1 MTGRHRKQST
11 TSLSAAK
18 VAAAGAMLGGAGLA
32 LAAPAAN
39 AAPDS
44 QWDQVAACESG
55 GNWAINTG
63 NGYHGGLQFSPST
76 WASYGGTQYAP
87 TANQASRAQQI
98 AIAEK
103 VLAGQG
109 KGAWPSCGTGLGSAT
124 PRTVSPTDTG
134 TTKPVTKPVS
144 KPAAK
149 PAAKPVA
156 KPVAKPAAK
165 PVAKP
170 VAKPAAKPAA
180 QAGQSVNSQYINQV
194 ISQAQSGGQQVD
206 PAGRALLQL
215 AAATGSCAHRS
226 PRGPSGATGI
236 TPEAPLGVSGA

>member
-18 VAAAGAMLGGAGLA
+18 IAAAGAMLGGAGLA

-44 QWDQVAACESG
+44 QWDTVAACESG

-109 KGAWPSCGTGLGSAT
+109 KGAWPSCGTGLGSPT

-134 TTKPVTKPVS
+134 ATKPVAKPVS

-149 PAAKPVA
+149 PATKPVA

-170 VAKPAAKPAA
+170 AAKPVAKPAAKPVA

-206 PAGRALLQL
+206 PAVLAMLQQ
-215 AAATGSCAHRS
+215 AAAKGY
-226 PRGPSGATGI
+226 
-236 TPEAPLGVSGA
+236 

>member
-1 MTGRHRKQST
+1 MTARHRKQST

-18 VAAAGAMLGGAGLA
+18 IAAAGAMLGGAGLA

-44 QWDQVAACESG
+44 QWDQVASCESG

-98 AIAEK
+98 AIGEK

-109 KGAWPSCGTGLGSAT
+109 KGAWPVCGRGLGSAT
-124 PRTVSPTDTG
+124 PRSVSPTETSTSN
-134 TTKPVTKPVS
+134 TTRPVTKPATPAAQKPVA
-144 KPAAK
+144 KPATPAAQKPVAKPAVK

-156 KPVAKPAAK
+156 GQTANSAYVQQ
-165 PVAKP
+165 VI
-170 VAKPAAKPAA
+170 A
-180 QAGQSVNSQYINQV
+180 QAQN
-194 ISQAQSGGQQVD
+194 GGKQVD
-206 PAGRALLQL
+206 PAVLAMLQQ
-215 AAATGSCAHRS
+215 AAAKGY
-226 PRGPSGATGI
+226 
-236 TPEAPLGVSGA
+236 

>member
-18 VAAAGAMLGGAGLA
+18 IAAAGAMLGGAGLA

-76 WASYGGTQYAP
+76 WAAYGGTQYAP

-109 KGAWPSCGTGLGSAT
+109 KGAWPSCGTGLGAPT
-124 PRTVSPTDTG
+124 PRTVSPTDAG
-134 TTKPVTKPVS
+134 TTKPVS

-156 KPVAKPAAK
+156 KPAATK

-180 QAGQSVNSQYINQV
+180 KPVAKPAAQAGQSVNAQYINQV

-206 PAGRALLQL
+206 PAVLAMLQQ
-215 AAATGSCAHRS
+215 AAAKGY
-226 PRGPSGATGI
+226 
-236 TPEAPLGVSGA
+236 

>member
-1 MTGRHRKQST
+1 MTARHRKQST

-18 VAAAGAMLGGAGLA
+18 IAAAGAMLGGAGLA

-76 WASYGGTQYAP
+76 WAAYGGTQYAP
-87 TANQASRAQQI
+87 TANQATRAQQI
-98 AIAEK
+98 AIGEK

-109 KGAWPSCGTGLGSAT
+109 KGAWPSCGTGLGAAT
-124 PRTVSPTDTG
+124 QRTVSPTETSN
-134 TTKPVTKPVS
+134 TTRPVTKPVTPAAQKPVAKPATPAAQ
-144 KPAAK
+144 KPAAKPAVK

-156 KPVAKPAAK
+156 KPAVKPAQK
-165 PVAKP
+165 PVAGQTANSAY
-170 VAKPAAKPAA
+170 VQQVIA
-180 QAGQSVNSQYINQV
+180 QAQN
-194 ISQAQSGGQQVD
+194 GGKQVD
-206 PAGRALLQL
+206 PAVLAMLQQ
-215 AAATGSCAHRS
+215 AAAKGY
-226 PRGPSGATGI
+226 
-236 TPEAPLGVSGA
+236 

>member
-18 VAAAGAMLGGAGLA
+18 IAAAGAMLGGAGLA

-55 GNWAINTG
+55 GNWGINTG

-76 WASYGGTQYAP
+76 WAGYGGTQYAP
-87 TANQASRAQQI
+87 TANQATRAQQI

-109 KGAWPSCGTGLGSAT
+109 KGAWPSCGTGLGAAT
-124 PRTVSPTDTG
+124 PRSVSPTDTG
-134 TTKPVTKPVS
+134 ATKPVTKPV
-144 KPAAK
+144 AK
-149 PAAKPVA
+149 PAAKKVVKPAA

-170 VAKPAAKPAA
+170 AAKKPVVKPR
-180 QAGQSVNSQYINQV
+180 AGQSVNSQYIDQV
-194 ISQAQSGGQQVD
+194 ISQAQSGGHQVD
-206 PAGRALLQL
+206 PAVLAMLQQ
-215 AAATGSCAHRS
+215 AAAKGY
-226 PRGPSGATGI
+226 
-236 TPEAPLGVSGA
+236 